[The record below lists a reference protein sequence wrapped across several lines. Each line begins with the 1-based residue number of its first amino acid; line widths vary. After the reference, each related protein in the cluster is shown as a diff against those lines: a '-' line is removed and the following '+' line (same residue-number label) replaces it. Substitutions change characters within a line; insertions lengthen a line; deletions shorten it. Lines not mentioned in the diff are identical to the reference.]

1 MEQSAKRRK
10 VSHKGDSKISANI
23 ATASPFVL
31 QTDEL
36 LKEVKVNYTETL
48 DGADA
53 LLHKIRNLIQGI
65 ESHGPIPIAEATRK
79 FQKTNKI
86 KIPYPDPKPADDAPY
101 KLSYEKPAAY
111 NVVGSYVS
119 RTMIQA
125 QANKGVDMIVQMPAS
140 LFQEKDHH
148 NMRYFYRRA
157 YYIANIAAALRKE
170 LAGSADL
177 EFEYL
182 NGNALLPVLS
192 IRPSSTSE
200 SSESDESDEK
210 AESGSSKADFVI
222 RIIPCAPEGVF
233 PKKKLHPAYNS
244 NRNGQP
250 ENAKESTVS
259 TPFYNS
265 TIKAEDTF
273 VTYLRVL
280 TRAKTDCAAFA
291 DACILGRIWLQQRGL
306 GSSLAK
312 GGFGHFEWA
321 IMMALLLQT
330 GGRNGQPALSSALSS
345 TELFKATV
353 QFLASTEFAKKPFVF
368 GTYKLGADLIREN
381 GPVMF
386 DPERE
391 VNILYKMS
399 PWSASLLHFH
409 ASTTMEVLNDTL
421 ANQFEPTFI
430 TKADLPLHLFD
441 SIFEIQNVD
450 SNSKSTN
457 PDRRGAVWDL
467 SFKAYTVL
475 KKALKERSQLIHFA
489 SQDPAP
495 WSITSTQ
502 PTSLS
507 NIQVGVIFDPA
518 NMGRLMEY
526 GPSAELEKEAAKF
539 RKFWGDKAELR
550 RFQDG
555 SILECVQWT
564 RQTSAEIC
572 EEIVRYV
579 LQRHASLGA
588 GDLRF
593 HDADIPPSLDISPFD
608 RESFEAARKAFSTL
622 EQDIRGLEEMPL
634 SVRQIAPVVPE
645 LRSASVTPPFALSQK
660 SGPPPMDVNLYFEA
674 SSKWPENL
682 VAIQETKIE
691 FLLDI
696 DRRLRA
702 AHDNISTSLGRDNA
716 ARDIDNLAYLDIIYP
731 NGAAFRL
738 RIYAELEETLLDRQA
753 RNKTLD
759 PQSRV
764 QAEEALFS
772 LNWRHKHLPLH
783 TQTITTYCTRFTTLS
798 NTIRL
803 VKHWFN
809 VHKLAG
815 HISEE
820 LIELLVL
827 HVFLNPNPWK
837 VPSSTMSGFLRTV
850 LFLSRW
856 DWRDEALVVD
866 SSDDMT
872 ADDRAVAQH
881 HLEAWR
887 ARDPTMS
894 HAVLF
899 VATPH
904 DHLGLAYTRQGPS
917 KLLATRM
924 TRLAKAASKKI
935 KEQGIALDVAELFQP
950 SLADYDVLL
959 HFSTSGLKR
968 VARDAASEAG
978 TRTSLFKN
986 LDERTGKI
994 PLPLARHPATVLLTE
1009 LETAYEDTLVFFHGA
1024 SGDAVIGAIW
1034 QPKLRSRQK
1043 FRVGLPYNFHKVEG
1057 DSDDGDDEGDVVEVN
1072 KPAVLLEIARIGG
1085 DLIKKIELIE

>member
-1 MEQSAKRRK
+1 MEQSPKRRK
-10 VSHKGDSKISANI
+10 VSHQGDSRITANI

-36 LKEVKVNYTETL
+36 LKEVKVDYAKAL
-48 DGADA
+48 DGADT
-53 LLHKIRNLIQGI
+53 LLHKIRNLIEGI

-79 FQKTNKI
+79 FQKTHRI
-86 KIPYPDPKPADDAPY
+86 KIPYPEPKPAEDAPY
-101 KLSYEKPAAY
+101 KLSYEKPATY

-119 RTMIQA
+119 RTMVQA

-140 LFQEKDHH
+140 LFQEKDHQ

-157 YYIANIAAALRKE
+157 YYIANISANLRKE
-170 LAGSADL
+170 LGGSAGL

-192 IRPSSTSE
+192 VRPVATSE
-200 SSESDESDEK
+200 DLGDESDEK
-210 AESGSSKADFVI
+210 RQTNADYVI
-222 RIIPCAPEGVF
+222 RVIPCAPEGVF
-233 PKKKLHPAYNS
+233 PKTKLNPSFNS
-244 NRNGQP
+244 NRSGQTD
-250 ENAKESTVS
+250 AKDSS
-259 TPFYNS
+259 DATPFYNS

-280 TRAKTDCAAFA
+280 TRAKTDCKAFA

-306 GSSLAK
+306 GSSLSK

-353 QFLASTEFAKKPFVF
+353 QFLASTEFSKKPFVF
-368 GTYKLGADLIREN
+368 GTYKHGAEVIREN

-386 DPERE
+386 DPDRE

-409 ASTTMEVLNDTL
+409 ACTTMEVLSDTL
-421 ANQFEPTFI
+421 ANQFESTFI
-430 TKADLPLHLFD
+430 TKADMPLQLYD
-441 SIFEIQNVD
+441 AIFEIQNVD
-450 SNSKSTN
+450 SNSKGNS

-467 SFKAYTVL
+467 SFKANAVL
-475 KKALKERSQLIHFA
+475 KKALKERSQLIHFS
-489 SQDPAP
+489 SQDPTP
-495 WSITSTQ
+495 WPITGNQ
-502 PTSLS
+502 PRGLS
-507 NIQVGVIFDPA
+507 NIQVGIVFEPA

-555 SILECVQWT
+555 SILECVPWT
-564 RQTSAEIC
+564 NKTAAGIC
-572 EEIVRYV
+572 EEIVRYS
-579 LQRHASLGA
+579 LQRHLSLGT

-593 HDADIPPSLDISPFD
+593 HDAELPSFLDISSLD
-608 RESFEAARKAFSTL
+608 KEAFEAARKAFGTL
-622 EQDIRGLEEMPL
+622 EQDIRGLEDIPL
-634 SVRQIAPVVPE
+634 SIRQISPVVPE
-645 LRSASVTPPFALSQK
+645 LRFASVKPPFTLSQK
-660 SGPPPMDVNLYFEA
+660 TSPPPMDVNLYFEV

-702 AHDNISTSLGRDNA
+702 ANDSITTSLGRDNA
-716 ARDIDNLAYLDIIYP
+716 ARDIDNLAYLDIIYET
-731 NGAAFRL
+731 GAAFRL

-753 RNKTLD
+753 KNKTLS
-759 PQSRV
+759 PQVRAE
-764 QAEEALFS
+764 AEEALFD
-772 LNWRHKHLPLH
+772 LHWRYKHLPLH

-798 NTIRL
+798 TTIRL

-809 VHKLAG
+809 AHKLAG
-815 HISEE
+815 HVTEE

-827 HVFLNPNPWK
+827 HVFLNPHPWK
-837 VPSSTMSGFLRTV
+837 VPSSPMSGFLRTI

-866 SSDDMT
+866 SSDDM
-872 ADDRAVAQH
+872 AAEDRAIVSH

-887 ARDPTMS
+887 ARDPNMN

-904 DHLGLAYTRQGPS
+904 DHLGLAFTRHGPS

-924 TRLAKAASKKI
+924 TRLAKAASRLV
-935 KEQGIALDVAELFQP
+935 KERGINLDVAELFRP
-950 SLADYDVLL
+950 SLADYDILL
-959 HFSTSGLKR
+959 HLSSSALKR
-968 VARDAASEAG
+968 VVRDAASEAG
-978 TRTSLFKN
+978 TRHSLFKN
-986 LDERTGKI
+986 LDERTGKV
-994 PLPLARHPATVLLTE
+994 PLPLSRHPATVLLRE
-1009 LETAYEDTLVFFHGA
+1009 LEAAYEDTLIFFHGA
-1024 SGDAVIGAIW
+1024 PDDVVIGAIW

-1043 FRVGLPYNFHKVEG
+1043 FRVGLPYNFRQVEDAGDEEG
-1057 DSDDGDDEGDVVEVN
+1057 DPVEVN
-1072 KPAVLLEIARIGG
+1072 KPAILLEIARVGG
-1085 DLIKKIELIE
+1085 DLIKRIELTE

>member
-1 MEQSAKRRK
+1 MEQSPKRRK
-10 VSHKGDSKISANI
+10 VSHQGDSRSSANI

-36 LKEVKVNYTETL
+36 LKEVKVDYAKAL
-48 DGADA
+48 DGADT
-53 LLHKIRNLIQGI
+53 LLHKLKNLIDGI

-79 FQKTNKI
+79 FQKTHRI
-86 KIPYPDPKPADDAPY
+86 KIPYPEPKPADDVPY
-101 KLSYEKPAAY
+101 KLSYEKPSAY

-119 RTMIQA
+119 RTMVKA
-125 QANKGVDMIVQMPAS
+125 QADKGVDMIVQMPAS
-140 LFQEKDHH
+140 LFQEKDHQ

-157 YYIANIAAALRKE
+157 YYVANIAAHLRKE
-170 LAGSADL
+170 LGASTEL
-177 EFEYL
+177 EFEHL

-192 IRPSSTSE
+192 IRPTETSE
-200 SSESDESDEK
+200 ETSDDK
-210 AESGSSKADFVI
+210 PSKADYVV
-222 RIIPCAPEGVF
+222 RIIPCAPEGIF
-233 PKKKLHPAYNS
+233 PKTKLHPAANS

-250 ENAKESTVS
+250 ENSKDATAA

-265 TIKAEDTF
+265 TLKAEDTF

-280 TRAKTDCAAFA
+280 TRAKTECAAFT
-291 DACILGRIWLQQRGL
+291 DACVLGRIWLGQRGL
-306 GSSLAK
+306 GSSLSR

-353 QFLASTEFAKKPFVF
+353 QFLASTEFSKKPFVF
-368 GTYKLGADLIREN
+368 GTYKQGTDIIRES

-409 ASTTMEVLNDTL
+409 ACTTMEVLNEPL

-430 TKADLPLHLFD
+430 TKADMPLQLFD
-441 SIFEIQNVD
+441 AIFEIRNVD
-450 SNSKSTN
+450 SHSRSDS

-467 SFKAYTVL
+467 SFKANTVL
-475 KKALKERSQLIHFA
+475 KKALKDRSQLIHLQ

-495 WSITSTQ
+495 WPITGKQ
-502 PTSLS
+502 PRNNAT
-507 NIQVGVIFDPA
+507 IQVGIIFDPA
-518 NMGRLMEY
+518 NMSRVMEY

-555 SILECVQWT
+555 SILECVPWSSKT
-564 RQTSAEIC
+564 AASIY
-572 EEIVRYV
+572 EEIVRYI
-579 LQRHASLGA
+579 LQRHLSLGP

-593 HDADIPPSLDISPFD
+593 HDAELPSSLDISPLD
-608 RESFEAARKAFSTL
+608 KDAFEVARKAFRTL
-622 EQDIRGLEEMPL
+622 ESDIRGLEDLPL
-634 SVRQIAPVVPE
+634 SVRQLSPVVPE
-645 LRSASVTPPFALSQK
+645 LRSASINPPFTASQK
-660 SGPPPMDVNLYFEA
+660 TPPPMDVNLYFEV

-691 FLLDI
+691 FLLDL
-696 DRRLRA
+696 DRRLKA
-702 AHDNISTSLGRDNA
+702 VNDNITTSLGRDNA
-716 ARDIDNLAYLDIIYP
+716 VRESDNLAYLDVIYD

-738 RIYAELEETLLDRQA
+738 RIFAELEETLLDRQA
-753 RNKTLD
+753 KNKTLD
-759 PQSRV
+759 PQTRV
-764 QAEEALFS
+764 NAEEALFD
-772 LNWRHKHLPLH
+772 LNWQFKHLPLH

-798 NTIRL
+798 TTIRV

-827 HVFLNPNPWK
+827 RVFLQPHPWK
-837 VPSSTMSGFLRTV
+837 TPSSAMAGFLRTI

-856 DWRDEALVVD
+856 DWRDEPLVVD
-866 SSDDMT
+866 SSDDMS
-872 ADDRAVAQH
+872 ADDRSVVQK

-887 ARDPTMS
+887 ARDPNMN

-904 DHLGLAYTRQGPS
+904 DHAGLAYTRHGPS
-917 KLLATRM
+917 KLLATRT
-924 TRLAKAASKKI
+924 TRLAKAASKLI
-935 KEQGIALDVAELFQP
+935 REQGIALGVAELFQP
-950 SLADYDVLL
+950 SLGDYDVLIHL
-959 HFSTSGLKR
+959 STSAFKR
-968 VARDAASEAG
+968 VVRDAASEVG
-978 TRTSLFKN
+978 MRHSLFKN
-986 LDERTGKI
+986 LDDRTGKV
-994 PLPLARHPATVLLTE
+994 PLPLSRPPATVLLQE
-1009 LETAYEDTLVFFHGA
+1009 LEAAYEDTLIFFHGA
-1024 SGDAVIGAIW
+1024 PEDAVIGAIW
-1034 QPKLRSRQK
+1034 QPKLRRQN
-1043 FRVGLPYNFHKVEG
+1043 FRVGLPYNFQSV
-1057 DSDDGDDEGDVVEVN
+1057 DEEEDDVVEVN

-1085 DLIKKIELIE
+1085 DLIKKIEDTS